1 MSARLFVAGII
12 ALVLCTATTGA
23 RAKSSGKPMP
33 QAETTQRDSDQVAFT
48 AQDRQATRDWYH
60 TNTANPPAG
69 FRQQDQLSADLE
81 SQLQVGTKL
90 APDLQRRVRAVP
102 PDLEHHLAAPP
113 RGYRHVAIGG
123 QIALIDKD
131 NQVYDVIYHP

>member
-1 MSARLFVAGII
+1 MNARLFAAGVI
-12 ALVLCTATTGA
+12 AISLCTATSGA
-23 RAKSSGKPMP
+23 SAKGGELAP
-33 QAETTQRDSDQVAFT
+33 QAGTEQQAPDQVAFT
-48 AQDRQATRDWYH
+48 AQDRQATRDWY
-60 TNTANPPAG
+60 TRNRTKPPAG

-90 APDLQRRVRAVP
+90 DSDLQRMIHTMP
-102 PDLEHHLAAPP
+102 TDLEAHLAAPP

-123 QIALIDKD
+123 QIALVDKD